1 MGSFTA
7 KKVQSLIREAK
18 PGRYGDGNGLY
29 LMIPKAGAAYWMCR
43 YTFAGKRRGMTLGK
57 YSHLSLAEA
66 REQVVET
73 QRAIRNGTDPLAER
87 KREENI
93 TISTVQEL
101 FDDWY
106 QELEKRL
113 KHPNIPKRVFER
125 DIAPAIG
132 SLTLGSVTPMDI
144 RTIVRKVTIS
154 GRPTIAN
161 DALMYLKQLFN
172 HGIKLGLLT
181 YNPASAFN
189 VNDAGGVE
197 KSRDRALNTDELS
210 TAFAVFRE
218 NRTSFTRDN
227 YLACALLVVLGVR
240 KTELTEAEWSEFD
253 LSNAKWNLPGDRSKS
268 GVGIAIPL
276 PPQAIAWLEELHIR
290 ACGSLYVFPSRR
302 SSKQPHMGKDTLNRA
317 IAKLF
322 GKDPGKRQ
330 QPENKMGD
338 LTEFTVHDLRRT
350 CRSLLAEL
358 GVPGHVA
365 ERCLNHKLKGI
376 EGIYDRYDYYTERK
390 QSLSKVAEIV
400 APIINKEI
408 KIF

>member
-7 KKVQSLIREAK
+7 KKIQSLIREAK

-57 YSHLSLAEA
+57 CSDLSLAEA

-73 QRAIRNGTDPLAER
+73 QRAIRNGTDPLTER
-87 KREENI
+87 KREEKI
-93 TISTVQEL
+93 TISTVQDL

-125 DIAPAIG
+125 DIAPSIG
-132 SLTLGSVTPMDI
+132 SLTLDSITPMDV
-144 RTIVRKVTIS
+144 RAIVRKVTSS

-172 HGIKLGLLT
+172 HGIKLGLIT

-197 KSRDRALNTDELS
+197 KSRNRALSTDELS
-210 TAFAVFRE
+210 KAFAVFRE
-218 NRTSFTRDN
+218 NHTSFTRDN

-240 KTELTEAEWSEFD
+240 KTELTEAKWSEFD
-253 LSNAKWNLPGDRSKS
+253 LSDARWDLPGERSKS
-268 GVGIAIPL
+268 GVGIAIPIPL
-276 PPQAIAWLEELHIR
+276 QAIAWLDELQIR
-290 ACGSLYVFPSRR
+290 ACGSPYVFPSRR

-322 GKDPGKRQ
+322 GKEPGKKQ
-330 QPENKMGD
+330 QPENRMGD
-338 LTEFTVHDLRRT
+338 LAEFTVHDLRRT

-365 ERCLNHKLKGI
+365 ERCLNHKLKGV
-376 EGIYDRYDYYTERK
+376 EGIYDRYDYYEERK
-390 QSLSKVAEIV
+390 QALIKLSELI
-400 APIINKEI
+400 APIINSDR
-408 KIF
+408 